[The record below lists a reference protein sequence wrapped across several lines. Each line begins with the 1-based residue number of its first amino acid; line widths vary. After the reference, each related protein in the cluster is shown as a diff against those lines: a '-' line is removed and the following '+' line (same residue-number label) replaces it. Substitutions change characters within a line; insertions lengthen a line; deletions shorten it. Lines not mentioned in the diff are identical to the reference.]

1 LRFSK
6 NYFISIQSLTS
17 FTKYII
23 KKKIMASPKFESLI
37 KYIIKKKMMA
47 FPKFESFTKYYK
59 EENYD
64 FSQV

>member
-1 LRFSK
+1 
-6 NYFISIQSLTS
+6 
-17 FTKYII
+17 
-23 KKKIMASPKFESLI
+23 MASPKFESLI